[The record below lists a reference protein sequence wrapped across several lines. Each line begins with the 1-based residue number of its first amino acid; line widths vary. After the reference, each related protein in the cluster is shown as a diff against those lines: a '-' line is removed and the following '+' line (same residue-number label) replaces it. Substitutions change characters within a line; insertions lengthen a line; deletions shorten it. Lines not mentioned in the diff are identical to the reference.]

1 MKIEKM
7 ARRIIILVVGI
18 CLWIIYLLESELSGY
33 GIYTIISYRTH
44 ESMSVLPLIMLGITI
59 IWMIFLIVKTVKR
72 ENDKEDIFFAVIL
85 LVLAV
90 PQAYYLYK
98 MDNRVTSSVVVTVE
112 NTDVTKQE
120 MTVRNKEGQAI
131 ILETPELVCN
141 MVQTDGTEYLVTYVF
156 DHTDSWEG
164 KLQMISYVE

>member
-1 MKIEKM
+1 M
-7 ARRIIILVVGI
+7 
-18 CLWIIYLLESELSGY
+18 
-33 GIYTIISYRTH
+33 
-44 ESMSVLPLIMLGITI
+44 
-59 IWMIFLIVKTVKR
+59 
-72 ENDKEDIFFAVIL
+72 
-85 LVLAV
+85 
-90 PQAYYLYK
+90 
-98 MDNRVTSSVVVTVE
+98 VVTVE